1 MGKGEQTLTFL
12 IKEWVKE
19 VQGHFTSHQLDGEL
33 DIRTPKE
40 KGLRRVVI
48 KQLCDDNKIQRVTG
62 GVGAYRKVDT
72 TALIMDWQS
81 ADPKNIV
88 SLKFPFGLEQ
98 FVKIFPKSILIV
110 AGSKNEGKSLFM
122 YDFTL
127 KNMYH
132 PLGIDLYN
140 SETGREQMKER
151 LDNFDVEIPNPAP
164 FRVFERYDNFADCID
179 PNRISVIDY
188 LDLDS
193 EVYMVG
199 AEINHIF
206 QKLDKGIAIIA
217 LQKPPSQTLYVKG
230 VKKTISRDL
239 AYGGGFTSKRAV
251 LYLSLDSHILKIV
264 FCKNKADA
272 KINPNNMRWSFS
284 VNDNGTKFLDIKR
297 FYEEQQEDFGL

>member
-1 MGKGEQTLTFL
+1 M
-12 IKEWVKE
+12 
-19 VQGHFTSHQLDGEL
+19 
-33 DIRTPKE
+33 
-40 KGLRRVVI
+40 
-48 KQLCDDNKIQRVTG
+48 
-62 GVGAYRKVDT
+62 
-72 TALIMDWQS
+72 
-81 ADPKNIV
+81 
-88 SLKFPFGLEQ
+88 
-98 FVKIFPKSILIV
+98 

-264 FCKNKADA
+264 FCKNRAQP

-297 FYEEQQEDFGL
+297 YYEQQDFGL

>member
-48 KQLCDDNKIQRVTG
+48 KQLCDVNEIQRVTG

-297 FYEEQQEDFGL
+297 YYEQQDFGL

>member
-19 VQGHFTSHQLDGEL
+19 VQGYFTSHQLDGEL

-48 KQLCDDNKIQRVTG
+48 KQLCDVNEIQRVTG

-297 FYEEQQEDFGL
+297 YYEQQDFGL